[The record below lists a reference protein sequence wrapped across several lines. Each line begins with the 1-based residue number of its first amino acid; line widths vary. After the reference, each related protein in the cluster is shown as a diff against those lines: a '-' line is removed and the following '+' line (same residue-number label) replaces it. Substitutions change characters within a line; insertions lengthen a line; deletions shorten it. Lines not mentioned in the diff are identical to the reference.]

1 MMQQKSTTIKVKYPP
16 SANRLWRVFNGH
28 LTKSLEYRK
37 WLDHS
42 ILLAKSQFH
51 EETYKCELHVELFIG
66 VPDKR
71 KRDLDNRIKPCLDLL
86 QASQIL
92 EDDSLIHRLYAQWEP
107 NLKDSVVIH
116 IKPLTPTHP
125 TV

>member
-1 MMQQKSTTIKVKYPP
+1 MMPPNSTTIKLSYPP
-16 SANRLWRVFNGH
+16 SA
-28 LTKSLEYRK
+28 KSPEYRK

-51 EETYKCELHVELFIG
+51 QDTYKCELHVELFIG

-86 QASQIL
+86 QASGIL

-107 NLKDSVVIH
+107 TLKDSVVIY